1 MPYRPLMFQQV
12 VPAWLLAS
20 RVIPSAN
27 ALNVIPSLVTDA
39 FVVASWV
46 GSKTTVPA
54 EATPQISVNKDNHT
68 NRNALFIIVC
78 FYGIL
83 PTLLHSWESIE
94 TTEASLVNNK
104 IISPLLL
111 FSSTTTRG
119 QESRAFI
126 PSSLLE
132 LVATRPNPQQAVSPL
147 RTGLFSTESYTS
159 IAKLSKNWKIK
170 KYF

>member
-1 MPYRPLMFQQV
+1 M
-12 VPAWLLAS
+12 S
-20 RVIPSAN
+20 
-27 ALNVIPSLVTDA
+27 T
-39 FVVASWV
+39 V

-54 EATPQISVNKDNHT
+54 EATPQIRVNKDNHT

-83 PTLLHSWESIE
+83 PTFLHSWESIE

-104 IISPLLL
+104 IITPLFL
-111 FSSTTTRG
+111 FSSTSTRG

-132 LVATRPNPQQAVSPL
+132 LVATRPNPQ
-147 RTGLFSTESYTS
+147 
-159 IAKLSKNWKIK
+159 
-170 KYF
+170 

>member
-1 MPYRPLMFQQV
+1 MKLAMTDLLRYGKGNTILVMV
-12 VPAWLLAS
+12 VPPP
-20 RVIPSAN
+20 V
-27 ALNVIPSLVTDA
+27 VTSDA
-39 FVVASWV
+39 WV

-83 PTLLHSWESIE
+83 PTFLHSWESIE

-111 FSSTTTRG
+111 FFIYVDTRSRISRVHSIFATGASFHKAKPTVGCFTPLG
-119 QESRAFI
+119 QAYS
-126 PSSLLE
+126 PQK
-132 LVATRPNPQQAVSPL
+132 ATQASQ
-147 RTGLFSTESYTS
+147 S
-159 IAKLSKNWKIK
+159 
-170 KYF
+170 